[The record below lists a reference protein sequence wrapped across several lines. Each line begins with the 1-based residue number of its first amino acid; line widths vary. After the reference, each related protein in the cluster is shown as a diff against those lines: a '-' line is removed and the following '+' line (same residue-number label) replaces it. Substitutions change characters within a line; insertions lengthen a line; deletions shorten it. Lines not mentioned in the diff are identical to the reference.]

1 MQTAVLTAMLFP
13 LRGIARSVIYALR
26 ASNSIKL
33 SARLTIQEI
42 TVSRQGL
49 ILLITYNSRFGIA
62 ATRYHSRVLYKTLQ
76 ASGFDYSQLR

>member
-13 LRGIARSVIYALR
+13 LRDIARSVINTLR
-26 ASNSIKL
+26 AYNSIKL
-33 SARLTIQEI
+33 SVRLTIQEI

-62 ATRYHSRVLYKTLQ
+62 TTRYHARVIQDPSSTWL
-76 ASGFDYSQLR
+76 